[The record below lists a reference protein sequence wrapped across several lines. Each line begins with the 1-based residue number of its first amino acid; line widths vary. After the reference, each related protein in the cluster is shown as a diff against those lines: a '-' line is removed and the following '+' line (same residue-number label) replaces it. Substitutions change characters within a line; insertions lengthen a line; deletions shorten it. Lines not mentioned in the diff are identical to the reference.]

1 MAVVPNK
8 APTVYVNWALA
19 QTPAI
24 TPVTSLAIYSN
35 GTFVVFSTNSGS
47 GTGSTY
53 YSTNG
58 GVSYTQTTTGS
69 GPGTNPVNGVA
80 VYYNAANSF
89 YAVSPG
95 VGLYRYT
102 VGTGWTAQLI
112 DGVSNTDQFTSV
124 ATSAN
129 GNYIFTASTTAS
141 SGVGT
146 ITYSLNSGVTSS
158 WNNLPRLDDGP
169 APAPGTVIQSTNIQS
184 ICCDSTGTYVFFV
197 STGGGNGAGLY
208 SSASAGASNYWHGTV
223 IGRVFSYVSCST
235 NGNVV
240 LAVGTGGIFLSTN
253 GNAHT
258 GTSPT
263 ALSTATLASVFSGTP
278 SGTVSSCSVSQDG
291 TKLYFTTSGS
301 GGAIYYS
308 SDLGTTWRIIPFM
321 PNTITGAYNLA
332 LRPDGYPIALVDN
345 SYNVD
350 YGTTTVLCFK
360 EGSKILCFVDGKE
373 EYLPVETLKP
383 GSFVKTYAHGYKAI
397 ESIGSSKIYNPA
409 HTLRGKNRLYVCK
422 KANYPELTE
431 DLVITGCHSILVDS
445 IDKKQEDEIKEL
457 AGDIYVTDKKYRLM
471 ACLDDRAEP
480 YSEEGVHNIWHFALA
495 NKDYYMNYGVYA
507 NGLLVETTSRRMMKE
522 LSGMELV

>member
-24 TPVTSLAIYSN
+24 TPVTSLAIYSD

-53 YSTNG
+53 FSTNG
-58 GVSYTQTTTGS
+58 GRTYTQTTTGS
-69 GPGTNPVNGVA
+69 GPGTNPVNGVV

-102 VGTGWTAQLI
+102 VPTTTWSAQLI
-112 DGVSNTDQFTSV
+112 STVSNTDQFTSV
-124 ATSAN
+124 ATSAD
-129 GNYIFTASTTAS
+129 GLSIFVTSSTAS
-141 SGVGT
+141 SGAGT
-146 ITYSLNSGVTSS
+146 ITYSTPVSAGWV
-158 WNNLPRLDDGP
+158 NNPRLVDTS
-169 APAPGTVIQSTNIQS
+169 TVINATNITS
-184 ICCDSTGTYVFFV
+184 ICCDSTGTFVFFV
-197 STGGGNGAGLY
+197 STGGGVATLGAGIY
-208 SSASAGASNYWHGTV
+208 SSASTGASNYWTRTV
-223 IGRVFSYVSCST
+223 ASTVFSKISCSA

-240 LAVGTGGIFLSTN
+240 LAVGTGGIYLSTN
-253 GNAHT
+253 GNAKT
-258 GTSPT
+258 GSGGT
-263 ALSTATLASVFSGTP
+263 AVSTATFASVFSGTP

-480 YSEEGVHNIWHFALA
+480 YTEEGVHNIWHFALA

>member
-1 MAVVPNK
+1 MSVVPNK
-8 APTVYVNWALA
+8 APTIYVNWAVA
-19 QTPAI
+19 QANTK
-24 TPVTSLAIYSN
+24 PVSTLAIYSD
-35 GTFVVFSTNSGS
+35 GTFVVFGINDGPSP
-47 GTGSTY
+47 GSTY

-69 GPGTNPVNGVA
+69 GPGTQTINGVA
-80 VYYNAANSF
+80 VYFLSSTYRF
-89 YAVSPG
+89 YTVSPSYG
-95 VGLYRYT
+95 IYRYI
-102 VGTGWTAQLI
+102 VGSGWSTQLI
-112 DGVSNTDQFTSV
+112 SGVSTTELFTSV

-129 GNYIFTASTTAS
+129 GNSIFITSTS
-141 SGVGT
+141 SGGATGT
-146 ITYSLNSGVTSS
+146 ITYSIDNGAN
-158 WNNLPRLDDGP
+158 WNNFPRLDDGP
-169 APAPGTVIQSTNIQS
+169 PGTVIQSANIPS
-184 ICCDSTGTYVFFV
+184 ICCDSTGTYMFFV
-197 STGGGNGAGLY
+197 STGGGPGAGLY
-208 SSASAGASNYWHGTV
+208 SSASAGASNYWHKSVSTL
-223 IGRVFSYVSCST
+223 VFSYVSCST

-240 LAVGTGGIFLSTN
+240 LAVGTGGIYLSTN

-263 ALSTATLASVFSGTP
+263 ALSTATFSSVFSGTP

-480 YSEEGVHNIWHFALA
+480 YTEEGVHNIWHFALA